1 MTPRREH
8 VALTMALGLL
18 ASLSVHLPVY
28 GALGVLADKLLAE
41 APRERASGPS
51 DDGMLVEFDLE
62 TEEDADEEEEPE
74 ERERDDL
81 EDTEEEGE
89 PTEDLDEVTEDE
101 TPEPVP
107 EPEEEEEEEE
117 EEPEEM
123 VEQVQSPPE
132 NLHAVTQRS
141 QDPTVDTPDDP
152 RFIAE
157 ENNRVE
163 QETVARIR
171 SMVQDDPEPTAGEPQ
186 EESEAEDEG
195 NADEE
200 LVREMEERE
209 AEDQRLAS
217 DATQAERASTARE
230 EERVGGEGDGSERER
245 VEAERARRANAGGRE
260 VETETIVVSDG
271 IGTFTIT
278 RPVRSAE
285 GSGGGDAGGERGAGR
300 EARVARGGGAG
311 GSGPNLQIGWSQ
323 FEAVMGEEQLER
335 EREEYAQ
342 ARLSQQRG
350 RSAERQRRWRQFRT
364 AIENYVSSVQP
375 GNQTALNTAASPFA
389 SFLADMHRR
398 IHMQYHQFLGGL
410 RPGGPM
416 SDMTLQTRLEIIL
429 GGDGT
434 VDRVGVVRT
443 SGNLQFDLGAFTAV
457 MDAVPFATPPSSIL
471 SGDGKVYL
479 HWTFKRNQP
488 YCHVSHAAPYIL
500 PNPPAGG
507 SADEPGTPIPGGPEW
522 GSVVPEGTER
532 NYGLGRRDSESDA
545 EPESESESESDAESE
560 SESESEPDSRPAA

>member
-8 VALTMALGLL
+8 VALAMALGLV
-18 ASLSVHLPVY
+18 ASLGVHLPVY
-28 GALGVLADKLLAE
+28 GVLGVLADQLFVETPA
-41 APRERASGPS
+41 ARRGPAV
-51 DDGMLVEFDLE
+51 DEGVTVEFDLAPEGDEEGAEPPEVEREIEDPEAE
-62 TEEDADEEEEPE
+62 TEGELDDGAEEPTPERAPEPEAPQEAEEEPE
-74 ERERDDL
+74 ESAI
-81 EDTEEEGE
+81 
-89 PTEDLDEVTEDE
+89 
-101 TPEPVP
+101 
-107 EPEEEEEEEE
+107 
-117 EEPEEM
+117 
-123 VEQVQSPPE
+123 VEAPLRTPPE

-141 QDPTVDTPDDP
+141 RDPSVAAPEHP

-163 QETVARIR
+163 QETVARVR
-171 SMVQDDPEPTAGEPQ
+171 SMVEDAPDPSAGEPQ
-186 EESEAEDEG
+186 EESDAEEEG

-200 LVREMEERE
+200 RVREMRDRE
-209 AEDQRLAS
+209 APDQRLAS
-217 DATQAERASTARE
+217 QERQASRESTARE
-230 EERVGGEGDGSERER
+230 EERVGGEGDGSERAR
-245 VEAERARRANAGGRE
+245 VEAERARRANEGGRE

-278 RPVRSAE
+278 RPRRSSV
-285 GSGGGDAGGERGAGR
+285 GSGGGANGGERRAGR
-300 EARVARGGGAG
+300 QARSARGGGAG
-311 GSGPNLQIGWSQ
+311 GSGLNLRIGWSQ
-323 FEAVMGEEQLER
+323 FEAVIGEEQLER

-389 SFLADMHRR
+389 AFLADMHRR
-398 IHMQYHQFLGGL
+398 IHIQYHEFLGGL

-429 GGDGT
+429 GGDGAI
-434 VDRVGVVRT
+434 DRVGVVRT

-457 MDAVPFATPPSSIL
+457 MDALPFATPPSSIL

-479 HWTFKRNQP
+479 HWVFKRDQP
-488 YCHVSHAAPYIL
+488 FCHVSHAAPYIL

-507 SADEPGTPIPGGPEW
+507 RANAPGTPIPGGPQW
-522 GSVVPEGTER
+522 GALVPEGTER
-532 NYGLGRRDSESDA
+532 NYGLGRTDSD
-545 EPESESESESDAESE
+545 SE
-560 SESESEPDSRPAA
+560 SESESEDGSESESESELAPTPRERPSA